1 MLSYHNDPSLKS
13 LVVQEMK
20 KHQAQDQFIKGSYGE
35 VNGKF
40 KGCAVGC
47 TIDSVNVILGK
58 SYDTSSHDVL
68 EGAIGIPEW
77 LSILQDSFFENLPV
91 GENSQ
96 FAVDF
101 LDAIPV
107 GVNLE
112 PVKWKFCAFLMREGI
127 ERVLGLKDISEELRE
142 QVLSAMRGVLALNE
156 SAITTGQWD
165 LEAARAARSAAWAAR
180 SASWDAEAW
189 SALRT
194 AHAAVDA
201 VAVAW
206 SSAAAAVRAAVAWSA
221 VAWSSA
227 AVAWSSAAAARSSA
241 AEWSASEAEAEA
253 YKRYAAELISLLK
266 E

>member
-47 TIDSVNVILGK
+47 TIDSINVILGK
-58 SYDTSSHDVL
+58 SYDTSSHSAL
-68 EGAIGIPEW
+68 EEAIGIPEW
-77 LSILQDSFFENLPV
+77 LSLLHDSFFENLPV

-101 LDAIPV
+101 LEAIPV

-112 PVKWKFCAFLMREGI
+112 PVQWKFCAFLMREGI

-142 QVLSAMRGVLALNE
+142 QVLSAMRGVLALHE
-156 SAITTGQWD
+156 SAIETGVWD
-165 LEAARAARSAAWAAR
+165 LKAAWAAQSAAWAA
-180 SASWDAEAW
+180 AQ
-189 SALRT
+189 
-194 AHAAVDA
+194 
-201 VAVAW
+201 
-206 SSAAAAVRAAVAWSA
+206 SAADAARAAAW
-221 VAWSSA
+221 
-227 AVAWSSAAAARSSA
+227 AAARAAAWAAARAAARA
-241 AEWSASEAEAEA
+241 AEEDAAA

-266 E
+266 AAL

>member
-1 MLSYHNDPSLKS
+1 
-13 LVVQEMK
+13 MK
-20 KHQAQDQFIKGSYGE
+20 KHQAQDQFIKGTYG
-35 VNGKF
+35 NGGDGLPEF

-68 EGAIGIPEW
+68 EEAIGIPEW

-156 SAITTGQWD
+156 SAITTGEWD
-165 LEAARAARSAAWAAR
+165 LKAAKEARSAAWAAG
-180 SASWDAEAW
+180 DAAGDAAW
-189 SALRT
+189 
-194 AHAAVDA
+194 AAARAAGDA
-201 VAVAW
+201 AGAAARAAGDAAGAAAW
-206 SSAAAAVRAAVAWSA
+206 AAAWAAAAEATAEATAVA
-221 VAWSSA
+221 A
-227 AVAWSSAAAARSSA
+227 A
-241 AEWSASEAEAEA
+241 A

-266 E
+266 ADL